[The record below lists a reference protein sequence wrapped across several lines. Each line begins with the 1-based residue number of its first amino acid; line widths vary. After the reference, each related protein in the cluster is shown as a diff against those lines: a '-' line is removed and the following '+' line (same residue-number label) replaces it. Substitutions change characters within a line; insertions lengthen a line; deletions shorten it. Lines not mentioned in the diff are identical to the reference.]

1 MASTN
6 KLSTFTGFLTAKQAK
21 SLGRYPDEQVTAGY
35 GTVLI
40 TGGGSMACIEG
51 TKIYSASQTGD
62 M

>member
-1 MASTN
+1 MASSN
-6 KLSTFTGFLTAKQAK
+6 ELSPFTGFLTAEQAK
-21 SLGRYPDEQVTAGY
+21 FMSRYPGEQVTAGH

-40 TGGGSMACIEG
+40 TSGGGMACIEG